1 MPEPVILGW
10 SGGKDSTLALHE
22 LRRDARYAV
31 VTLLTTVTESYDR
44 ISIHG
49 VRRSL
54 LYQQTA
60 SLGIPLRE
68 VVIPTDC
75 PNDEYERRIAAALED
90 LRAQTPGLNSVAFG
104 DLFLEDIRRYR
115 ERMLASDGMR
125 GLFPVWG
132 RDTAA
137 LAREFLTLGYKA
149 IVVCVDT
156 TALPRDFAGAEF
168 DEAFLDA
175 LPPGVDPCGE
185 NGEFHT
191 FVYAGPMFAQ
201 PIPCR
206 RGDLVLRDGRWA
218 YCDLE
223 EQDVRRQASDV

>member
-1 MPEPVILGW
+1 MPEPLILAW

-22 LRRDARYAV
+22 LRRDARYEIA
-31 VTLLTTVTESYDR
+31 TLLTTVTESYDR

-54 LYQQTA
+54 LYEQAA
-60 SLGIPLRE
+60 SLRVPLRE

-75 PNDEYERRIAAALED
+75 PNDEYERRMAAALD
-90 LRAQTPGLNSVAFG
+90 DIRAQTPGLRSVAFG

-125 GLFPVWG
+125 GIFPVWG

-137 LAREFLTLGYKA
+137 LAREFLALGYKA

-168 DEAFLDA
+168 DDAFLDA

-191 FVYAGPMFAQ
+191 FVYAGPPFAR

-206 RGDLVLRDGRWA
+206 RGEIVLRNERFA

-223 EQDVRRQASDV
+223 G